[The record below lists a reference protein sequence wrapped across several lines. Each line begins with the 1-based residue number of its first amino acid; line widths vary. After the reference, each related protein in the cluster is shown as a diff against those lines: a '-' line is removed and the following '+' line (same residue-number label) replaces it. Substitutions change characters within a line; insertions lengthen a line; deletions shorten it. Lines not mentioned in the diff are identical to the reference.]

1 LRRSGTLSYALYLF
15 HSLVFKMV
23 DKYLPA
29 GNTVALGLLSLAL
42 VLLLTL
48 SLVPLFAAVQSE
60 IEQRRLLLKEL
71 AKLQGLVDAEPGM
84 SEMLAKIDAHP
95 MWQRLYLDPSV
106 AAAESDLQKDFRALA
121 ETQGISVDTL
131 QPLDPAIEKDF
142 TGISLR
148 VGFNTQIDHLGQ
160 LLTAMQAAPHFMK
173 FENLYITSPMSQNGT
188 GNAPLVVRGDVR
200 AYLLAGQN
208 P

>member
-1 LRRSGTLSYALYLF
+1 MIEPFAPRLQRLA
-15 HSLVFKMV
+15 
-23 DKYLPA
+23 
-29 GNTVALGLLSLAL
+29 ALGLLGLAL
-42 VLLLTL
+42 VLLLALTL
-48 SLVPLFAAVQSE
+48 GPVFTAVQSE

-84 SEMLAKIDAHP
+84 GEMLAKIDAHP
-95 MWQRLYLDPSV
+95 MWQRIYLDPSV
-106 AAAESDLQKDFRALA
+106 ASAESGLQRDFRALA
-121 ETQGISVDTL
+121 EAQGIGVDTL
-131 QPLDPAIEKDF
+131 QPLDPAVMKDF

-160 LLTAMQAAPHFMK
+160 LLAAMQAAPHFMK
-173 FENLYITSPMSQNGT
+173 FENLYVTAPTSQNGA